1 MAKIDE
7 ILSENSKRQIERSSD
22 FDPVSGYHSIGE
34 RTFVT
39 LLDYPIPEMWLPN
52 AMLKDKF
59 IKKVLYY
66 GTIEEY
72 CKSRQG
78 KGIEAAYVVDA
89 ITRLRCYYDF
99 PFWAYAYAKIKSKEG
114 GDDIPFLL
122 KLLYFP

>member
-34 RTFVT
+34 RTFIT

-66 GTIEEY
+66 RTIEAY
-72 CKSRQG
+72 CNSRQG

-99 PFWAYAYAKIKSKEG
+99 PCWAYAYAKIKSKEG